1 GDPGS
6 FCSTPR
12 KKPEVPE
19 NKTNLG
25 KAKKEIVEEVGTSEV
40 DHLHHFKVKFYSD
53 GQKYTVNCNQ
63 PRTVLKVIKSHLSQ
77 QFKEKTK
84 RSEENIILKS
94 GEGNDSHIV
103 STHFPCTC
111 VEEEECLIVT
121 TSAEVVEQ
129 KQAERRVLPR
139 ENYSVF
145 FIDKQGG
152 KNTKTKTDKIFRCNN
167 ILEQF
172 RYFCV
177 YGRKGTT
184 VVETLRL
191 DGRFVTGLTDF
202 NLSDNK
208 TGDLTYCTEI
218 VDHLDGRKFQICLPK
233 EGKTKAKDPKRQAI
247 QEQDPTQQTSHEEQ
261 QEKAFASINSQSK
274 SKTTTVLE
282 YAAKEGIGL
291 KTAMEKSDCQ
301 IDHKEVYDLLR
312 QQFPKLKELMEE
324 RFPRRS
330 FNQVLKL
337 KKKNFGKIQQ
347 TFSKVYTMRQLF
359 NLSESICH
367 LEIKETFSDFK
378 VEGTGFVLL
387 DNVVLTNAHL
397 FKDFQKGCEENWL
410 KYLNISATFNYEN
423 PDGKS
428 KRTFDTKVLVEN
440 HDVDYAVLEL
450 ICGSQTSDQT
460 ETERDEIPPG
470 LLKRFGPVPEPGD
483 DGGACIIGHPA
494 GGVRKWDVT
503 CIIRKEDREQA
514 VTQNLEAYKDY
525 LFTVC
530 SINYQIKTDPYAD
543 IRVTYN
549 SFMYHGS
556 SGSPVFD
563 PFGRV
568 FGFHTGGFF
577 FDHPRPGHSVIEFAF
592 PLLYIFKMLLG
603 DLQKRGRKDMLEKV
617 LVEAQGNG
625 YLEEIIDRVGLNQNK
640 DQAHCVENQER
651 NGEIGEQSDSEEEM
665 DTSS

>member
-1 GDPGS
+1 M
-6 FCSTPR
+6 
-12 KKPEVPE
+12 
-19 NKTNLG
+19 NLG
-25 KAKKEIVEEVGTSEV
+25 KAKKEIVEDVGTSEV
-40 DHLHHFKVKFYSD
+40 DHLHHFKVKFDSD
-53 GQKYTVNCNQ
+53 GQKYTVDCNQ
-63 PRTVLKVIKSHLSQ
+63 PRTVLEIIKSHLSQ
-77 QFKEKTK
+77 QFKEKMK
-84 RSEENIILKS
+84 RSEENIIIKL

-103 STHFPCTC
+103 PTHFPCSC

-121 TSAEVVEQ
+121 TSAKVVEQ
-129 KQAERRVLPR
+129 KKAERRVLPR

-145 FIDKQGG
+145 FIDKEGG
-152 KNTKTKTDKIFRCNN
+152 KYTKTKTDMIFRCNN
-167 ILEQF
+167 IVEQF

-177 YGRKGTT
+177 YGRKGTK

-191 DGRFVTGLTDF
+191 DGRFVAGLTDF

-208 TGDLTYCTEI
+208 TGVLTNCTEI
-218 VDHLDGRKFQICLPK
+218 VDNLDGRKFHICLPK
-233 EGKTKAKDPKRQAI
+233 EGKTKAKDPKQQAI
-247 QEQDPTQQTSHEEQ
+247 QEQDATQQTSDEEQ
-261 QEKAFASINSQSK
+261 QEKASASINSQSK

-282 YAAKEGIGL
+282 YAGKEGVSL

-324 RFPRRS
+324 RFAGRS
-330 FNQVLKL
+330 FNKALKL
-337 KKKNFGKIQQ
+337 KKENFGKIQQ

-359 NLSESICH
+359 NLSESICL
-367 LEIKETFSDFK
+367 LEIKETSSDFK
-378 VEGTGFVLL
+378 VQGTGFVLSGNL
-387 DNVVLTNAHL
+387 VLTNAHL
-397 FKDFQKGCEENWL
+397 FKDFKKGMGKNWL

-428 KRTFDTKVLVEN
+428 KRTFNTEVLVWN

-460 ETERDEIPPG
+460 EIPPG

-494 GGVRKWDVT
+494 GGERKWDVT
-503 CIIRKEDREQA
+503 CIIRKEDREEA
-514 VTQNLEAYKDY
+514 VTQNLEAYKDH

-530 SINYQIKTDPYAD
+530 SINYQIKTNPYAD
-543 IRVTYN
+543 IHVTYN

-577 FDHPRPGHSVIEFAF
+577 FDCPRPGHSVIEFAF
-592 PLLYIFKMLLG
+592 PLLYIFKMLLD
-603 DLQKRGRKDMLEKV
+603 DLQKSGRQDMLDKV

-625 YLEEIIDRVGLNQNK
+625 YLEEIIDRVGLKQSK

-665 DTSS
+665 DTSSH